1 MSNNIKKK
9 QPKKVISKV
18 SLLNYSFWNKNLHS
32 APTEKTGL
40 KLKYEY
46 IEINYDHITP

>member
-1 MSNNIKKK
+1 MSNNIKKTA
-9 QPKKVISKV
+9 QETNFQGF
-18 SLLNYSFWNKNLHS
+18 LLNYSFWNKNLHS

-46 IEINYDHITP
+46 IEINHDHITP